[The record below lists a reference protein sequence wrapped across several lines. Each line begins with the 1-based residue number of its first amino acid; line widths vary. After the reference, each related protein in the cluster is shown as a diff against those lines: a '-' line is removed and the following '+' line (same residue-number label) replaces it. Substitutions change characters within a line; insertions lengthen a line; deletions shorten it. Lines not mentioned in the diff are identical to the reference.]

1 MARRWWAHA
10 GIALVAALAGAGAGM
25 LAGGSAGA
33 QASDTSSGAV
43 PALSRAGLSLPGVGI
58 TLPSVG
64 VTVPSVG
71 VTLPGV
77 TVSTPAVTV
86 STPEVGVSTPQ
97 IEVSTPT
104 QTSTTPTETSTT
116 SGGGTSTS
124 PTGGGTG
131 TSTTTRTTPPPSTG
145 GHSGDLASAAS
156 VAGSAPNAARAADH
170 GGSTPVAHGRA
181 RSVATGG
188 TRTRRSQHRGTGAS
202 TGIAAAGVGAS
213 VVPPASL
220 AGAARG
226 THATHATHAGEGG
239 SGNPLEAIGKGIPL
253 PLPDWSKP
261 IILALLAL
269 AIWFGVRSRMAG
281 RRAGRLERQR
291 ATLQRDVGA
300 MQAALVPE
308 VPARVG
314 GLAVSV
320 AYRPAEGPAAGGDF
334 YDVFVPEQGKVA
346 IVLGDVA
353 GHGPRALTRAALTRY
368 TLRAYLQAGLEPRA
382 ALALAGRVLADPS
395 AEQFATVAVAVYD
408 TREGVLTYASAG
420 HPPPIV
426 HGVQAREPLTV
437 CASPPVGWTVPTGR
451 RQTSVS
457 LDPGAVVCFFSDG
470 LIEARYREG
479 MLGRE
484 RLGELLAGLGPR
496 PDAAELLELVRTETL
511 ATPDDMAAC
520 ILVPEL
526 TVIAGHTHIEEFEAD
541 ARALGGTQVRDFLE
555 GCLISSA
562 EIERAIDHTSDIAAV
577 CGAAL
582 LRVELGETSS
592 TVSVTAPASRPRGKM
607 PDRRPEPTGE
617 PSRAR

>member
-1 MARRWWAHA
+1 MVRRWWAKA
-10 GIALVAALAGAGAGM
+10 AVALVAALMGAGAGV
-25 LAGGSAGA
+25 LAGGYAGA
-33 QASDTSSGAV
+33 QASDTSSSR
-43 PALSRAGLSLPGVGI
+43 ALSRAGLSLPGLGI
-58 TLPSVG
+58 TLPSIG

-77 TVSTPAVTV
+77 TLTTPAVTV

-104 QTSTTPTETSTT
+104 QTSTSPSETPTT
-116 SGGGTSTS
+116 SGGGTTTS
-124 PTGGGTG
+124 PTGGGSG
-131 TSTTTRTTPPPSTG
+131 TSTTRTTPPPSTG
-145 GHSGDLASAAS
+145 GGSGDLASAAS
-156 VAGSAPNAARAADH
+156 VAGSAPNASHAGAP
-170 GGSTPVAHGRA
+170 GGHDGSPGGASGRA
-181 RSVATGG
+181 RTRAAGRARGRRAQHHGAGAT
-188 TRTRRSQHRGTGAS
+188 
-202 TGIAAAGVGAS
+202 TGIAAASAGAAAL
-213 VVPPASL
+213 PPGSP
-220 AGAARG
+220 AGAARATG
-226 THATHATHAGEGG
+226 TKAGG
-239 SGNPLEAIGKGIPL
+239 SDNPLEAIGKRIPL
-253 PLPDWSKP
+253 PLPVPDWSKP
-261 IILALLAL
+261 IILLLLLL

-291 ATLQRDVGA
+291 TTLLRDVGA

-395 AEQFATVAVAVYD
+395 AEQFATVAVAVYRA
-408 TREGVLTYASAG
+408 REGVLTYASAG
-420 HPPPIV
+420 HPPPII
-426 HGVQAREPLTV
+426 HGLHAREPLAV

-451 RQTSVS
+451 RQTTVS

-470 LIEARYREG
+470 LIEARYEEG

-496 PDAAELLELVRTETL
+496 PDAAELLELVRAETV

-520 ILVPEL
+520 IFVPEL
-526 TVIAGHTHIEEFEAD
+526 AAIAGHTHIEEFEAD

-555 GCLISSA
+555 GCLVSSA
-562 EIERAIDHTSDIAAV
+562 EIERAIEHTSDIAAV

-582 LRVELGETSS
+582 LRVELGEASS
-592 TVSVTAPASRPRGKM
+592 TVSVTAPASRPRGTM
-607 PDRRPEPTGE
+607 PERRPQPTGE
-617 PSRAR
+617 PSGAR

>member
-1 MARRWWAHA
+1 MVRRRWAHA
-10 GIALVAALAGAGAGM
+10 GIALVVALAGVGAGM

-33 QASDTSSGAV
+33 RASDTSSP
-43 PALSRAGLSLPGVGI
+43 PALSRAGLSVPGLGI

-64 VTVPSVG
+64 VTVPSVA

-97 IEVSTPT
+97 IAVSTPT
-104 QTSTTPTETSTT
+104 QTITTPTETTTTNGGSTT
-116 SGGGTSTS
+116 TS
-124 PTGGGTG
+124 PTGGGTR
-131 TSTTTRTTPPPSTG
+131 TSTTTTTPPATG
-145 GHSGDLASAAS
+145 GRSGDLASVAS
-156 VAGSAPNAARAADH
+156 VSGSAPNASRVGAAVGHDGSARGTD
-170 GGSTPVAHGRA
+170 GRA
-181 RSVATGG
+181 RTVARGRAG
-188 TRTRRSQHRGTGAS
+188 ERRAAHGAGA
-202 TGIAAAGVGAS
+202 TMGIAATSAGAS
-213 VVPPASL
+213 ALGPVRPT
-220 AGAARG
+220 GAAR
-226 THATHATHAGEGG
+226 ATHAKTGG
-239 SGNPLEAIGKGIPL
+239 SGNPLEAIGKRIPL
-253 PLPDWSKP
+253 PLPVPDWSKP
-261 IILALLAL
+261 IILLLLLL

-291 ATLQRDVGA
+291 TTLLRDVGA

-382 ALALAGRVLADPS
+382 ALALAGRVLADPT
-395 AEQFATVAVAVYD
+395 AEQFATVAVAVYR

-420 HPPPIV
+420 HPPPLI
-426 HGVQAREPLTV
+426 HGLQAHEPLAV

-451 RQTSVS
+451 RQTTVS

-470 LIEARYREG
+470 LIEARYSEG
-479 MLGRE
+479 LLGRE

-496 PDAAELLELVRTETL
+496 PDAAELLELVRAETV

-541 ARALGGTQVRDFLE
+541 ARALGGAQARDFLK
-555 GCLISSA
+555 GCQVSSA
-562 EIERAIDHTSDIAAV
+562 EIERTIDHTSDIAAL

-592 TVSVTAPASRPRGKM
+592 TVSVSAPASRPQGTM
-607 PDRRPEPTGE
+607 PERRPEPTGA
-617 PSRAR
+617 PSGAR

>member
-1 MARRWWAHA
+1 MVRRWWAHV
-10 GIALVAALAGAGAGM
+10 GIGLVVALAGAGAGM
-25 LAGGSAGA
+25 LAGGLAGA
-33 QASDTSSGAV
+33 QASDTSSAPV
-43 PALSRAGLSLPGVGI
+43 LSRAGLSLPGLGI
-58 TLPSVG
+58 TLPSIG

-97 IEVSTPT
+97 VEISTPT
-104 QTSTTPTETSTT
+104 QTSTTSTETPTT
-116 SGGGTSTS
+116 SGGGTTTS
-124 PTGGGTG
+124 RTGGGAG
-131 TSTTTRTTPPPSTG
+131 TSTTTATTTSSPATG
-145 GHSGDLASAAS
+145 GHSGDLASVAS
-156 VAGSAPNAARAADH
+156 VSGSAPNASHVVAPGQGRSAGGASGRIRAAARA
-170 GGSTPVAHGRA
+170 GR
-181 RSVATGG
+181 RG
-188 TRTRRSQHRGTGAS
+188 HRGAGAV
-202 TGIAAAGVGAS
+202 TGIAPATAGAS
-213 VVPPASL
+213 ALTPKSL
-220 AGAARG
+220 SGAARG
-226 THATHATHAGEGG
+226 TRATRATAGS
-239 SGNPLEAIGKGIPL
+239 SGNPLEAIGKRIPL
-253 PLPDWSKP
+253 PLPVPDWSKP

-291 ATLQRDVGA
+291 TTLQRDVGA

-308 VPARVG
+308 IPARVG
-314 GLAVSV
+314 GLAMSV

-382 ALALAGRVLADPS
+382 ALALAGRVLADPT
-395 AEQFATVAVAVYD
+395 AEQYATVAVAVYR
-408 TREGVLTYASAG
+408 TRDGVLTYASAG

-426 HGVQAREPLTV
+426 HGVQAREPLAV

-470 LIEARYREG
+470 LIEARYEEG

-484 RLGELLAGLGPR
+484 RLGELLAGMGSR
-496 PDAAELLELVRTETL
+496 PDAAELLELVRAETV

-520 ILVPEL
+520 VFVPEL
-526 TVIAGHTHIEEFEAD
+526 TVIAGHTHVEEFEAD
-541 ARALGGTQVRDFLE
+541 ARALSGTQVRDFLE
-555 GCLISSA
+555 GCLVSSA
-562 EIERAIDHTSDIAAV
+562 EIERAIDHTSGIAAA

-582 LRVELGETSS
+582 LRVELGETTS
-592 TVSVTAPASRPRGKM
+592 TVSVSAPASVPRGTM
-607 PDRRPEPTGE
+607 PDRWPEPTGE
-617 PSRAR
+617 PSGVR

>member
-1 MARRWWAHA
+1 M
-10 GIALVAALAGAGAGM
+10 ALAGVGAGM

-33 QASDTSSGAV
+33 QASDTSSS
-43 PALSRAGLSLPGVGI
+43 PLLSRAGLSLPGLGI
-58 TLPSVG
+58 ALPSIG

-71 VTLPGV
+71 VTLPDV

-86 STPEVGVSTPQ
+86 STPQVGVSTPQ
-97 IEVSTPT
+97 ISVSTPT
-104 QTSTTPTETSTT
+104 QTSTSPSEAPTT
-116 SGGGTSTS
+116 SGGGTPTS

-131 TSTTTRTTPPPSTG
+131 TSTTTTRTTTPPPSTG

-156 VAGSAPNAARAADH
+156 VSGSAPNASRAAATTGH
-170 GGSTPVAHGRA
+170 RGSTSAAHGRA
-181 RSVATGG
+181 RATATGG
-188 TRTRRSQHRGTGAS
+188 ARARRGQRHGGGAITGVAAVSAGAS
-202 TGIAAAGVGAS
+202 AL
-213 VVPPASL
+213 PPGSR

-226 THATHATHAGEGG
+226 TLATHAKAGS
-239 SGNPLEAIGKGIPL
+239 SGDPLEAIGKRIPL
-253 PLPDWSKP
+253 PLPVPDWSKP
-261 IILALLAL
+261 IILVLLLL
-269 AIWFGVRSRMAG
+269 AIWLGVRSRMAG
-281 RRAGRLERQR
+281 RRAGSLERQR
-291 ATLQRDVGA
+291 TTLLRDVGA

-308 VPARVG
+308 IPARVG
-314 GLAVSV
+314 GLAMSV